1 MVRVTRRGADAVH
14 FILTRQQEE
23 GEQGEMC
30 RLKEGSEVEMTVDW
44 SRRFDHMQQHSGMWV
59 SAVMLGLVYINIAC
73 SLNSVCDIETFNN
86 MTN

>member
-14 FILTRQQEE
+14 FVLTRQ

-44 SRRFDHMQQHSGMWV
+44 SRRFDHMQQHSGMRV
-59 SAVMLGLVYINIAC
+59 SAVMLGLVH
-73 SLNSVCDIETFNN
+73 N
-86 MTN
+86 MTLVLQVL